1 MRGKKDEGA
10 ARERGVAVRIGR
22 CFEDRVDEGNEG
34 A

>member
-1 MRGKKDEGA
+1 MRGKKDEEQQG
-10 ARERGVAVRIGR
+10 RGEWRLHGR